1 MAINGSSMNNIENLL
16 LEVLRLQKEKQA
28 QLQTIENT
36 TYRTIGRI
44 QVALTEEDRKITKN
58 KTIAPYNQR
67 ISELYDRMDGKLEN
81 PFI

>member
-1 MAINGSSMNNIENLL
+1 MSNIENLL

-28 QLQTIENT
+28 HLQTIENT
-36 TYRTIGRI
+36 THRTIGRI

-58 KTIAPYNQR
+58 KTIAHYNQR
-67 ISELYDRMDGKLEN
+67 ISELYDCMDGKLEN